1 MAEPAEVNDVLQV
14 TGLTPSTPAA
24 PEPAPS
30 AAPSESE
37 AQPAEHP
44 AAAEAVEA
52 ESATAQTPDAPSEKV
67 SRETE
72 GEVVPAPQKPSRGVQ
87 KALDRLTREREE
99 ARTQNVQ
106 LSTALA
112 TVLQQLQANRQ
123 PAETAPQRPT
133 QVVQAETQ
141 PDRKDYPDWEAFNR
155 ATAQWEARQ
164 ASTQVVRQEL
174 GNFVRAIVGQQVQTN
189 AQAESQA
196 LLAKLNDARAKAPER
211 FADWDDK
218 VVASDAPMSPSLMH
232 AITLSDDPA
241 LVMHHLGVNP
251 EEHAKLLAMSPAQ
264 QLYQVG
270 RIVAS
275 GQPQTRVSNAP
286 PPARPVGGAKGGQTG
301 LQYSDNMTP
310 DQHRQWVAKQGLS
323 RGLK

>member
-1 MAEPAEVNDVLQV
+1 MAEPVEVNDVIQV
-14 TGLTPSTPAA
+14 TGLTSPPPAEPEAAPPAA
-24 PEPAPS
+24 PAEERAAEPA
-30 AAPSESE
+30 E
-37 AQPAEHP
+37 QP
-44 AAAEAVEA
+44 AAAEAIEA
-52 ESATAQTPDAPSEKV
+52 ESPTAQTPDAHTDEV
-67 SRETE
+67 SRETADDAVE
-72 GEVVPAPQKPSRGVQ
+72 PKKPSRGVQ

-99 ARTQNVQ
+99 ARLQNVQ

-112 TVLQQLQANRQ
+112 TILQQLQANRQ

-211 FADWDDK
+211 FADWDD
-218 VVASDAPMSPSLMH
+218 
-232 AITLSDDPA
+232 
-241 LVMHHLGVNP
+241 
-251 EEHAKLLAMSPAQ
+251 
-264 QLYQVG
+264 
-270 RIVAS
+270 
-275 GQPQTRVSNAP
+275 
-286 PPARPVGGAKGGQTG
+286 
-301 LQYSDNMTP
+301 
-310 DQHRQWVAKQGLS
+310 
-323 RGLK
+323 